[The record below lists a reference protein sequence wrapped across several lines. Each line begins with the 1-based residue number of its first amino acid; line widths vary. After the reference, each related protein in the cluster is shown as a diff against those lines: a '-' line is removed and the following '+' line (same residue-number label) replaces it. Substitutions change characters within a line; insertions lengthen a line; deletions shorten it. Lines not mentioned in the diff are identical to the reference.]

1 MTTTLEAEQILQKIT
16 EVNNAVINNKGV
28 VGLDYDALTAAFVK
42 ALQQVDEARA
52 KDVVDNSAV
61 HMGEQYVAPT
71 VEKAVSGYR
80 GRYEKTLQDIVK
92 LGYHQEWGTG
102 KITGQDLMIAELL
115 MDGAVK
121 GGVPEAKAPAG
132 DLRAAVKALATGATG
147 TGAELTQT
155 GIATSLWQDFY
166 MSSKLVSGLTVT
178 PMSDDPFD
186 IPLAFGDFTWYKGT
200 QSAATTSTDL
210 ATSEST
216 LTSTEQVAEVDW
228 SYSLDEDSVIALMPA
243 IRARLT
249 ISGGKSQDAFY
260 MNADA
265 TSTGSSNVNAV
276 EATPASNAYYLTA
289 GQDGLR
295 HKVIVDYTSSGSN
308 HEGGALSDTTMGN
321 MLALMGDYGT
331 DIENLRLVPEIN
343 SYYKL
348 LTLTNVATVD
358 KYGPAATILKGELV
372 RYRGIPVIPT
382 NVFAKT
388 NATGKTAN
396 SASNTLGSL
405 YCYHNNMWTV
415 GFPRTLMIETWR
427 DVQKRQ
433 LIMVVSYRIAIG
445 CFGTRASAQH
455 TAGAFNFAV

>member
-1 MTTTLEAEQILQKIT
+1 MTTQIEIDKLTQQVAD
-16 EVNNAVINNKGV
+16 VNNAVINNKGL
-28 VGLDYDALTAAFVK
+28 VGLDYDALTTAFVK

-52 KDVVDNSAV
+52 KDAVDTNAV
-61 HMGEQYVAPT
+61 HAGEQYVAPT
-71 VEKAVSGYR
+71 VEKAVASYR
-80 GRYEKTLQDIVK
+80 GRYEKTLQDITK
-92 LGYHQEWGTG
+92 TGYHQEWGTG
-102 KITGQDLMIAELL
+102 KITGQDLMLAELL

-121 GGVPEAKAPAG
+121 GGVPEAKAPSN
-132 DLRAAVKALATGATG
+132 DLRLAVKALATGATG

-166 MSSKLVSGLTVT
+166 LASKLVSGLTVT
-178 PMSDDPFD
+178 PMPSDPYDL
-186 IPLAFGDFTWYKGT
+186 PLAFGDFTWYKGT
-200 QSAATTSTDL
+200 QSTATTSTDL

-228 SYSLDEDSVIALMPA
+228 SYSLNEDSVIALMPA
-243 IRARLT
+243 IRARLA
-249 ISGGKSQDAFY
+249 ISGGKSQDAFF

-265 TSTGSSNVNAV
+265 TTTGSSNVNAV
-276 EATPASNAYYLTA
+276 EGTPATNDYYLTA

-295 HKVIVDYTSSGSN
+295 HKVIVDYTTSGSN
-308 HEGGALSDTTMGN
+308 HQGGALSDTTLGN

-331 DIENLRLVPEIN
+331 DIENLRMIPEIN

-358 KYGPAATILKGELV
+358 KYGPAAIILKGELV

-382 NVFAKT
+382 NVWAKT

-405 YCYHNNMWTV
+405 YVYHNSMWTV

-445 CFGTRASAQH
+445 CFGTRASAKH